1 MEYRSVETVVVGG
14 GQAGLALSHEL
25 QRAGHEHVVLERG
38 RTVERWRNERWD
50 SLTLLSPNW
59 MTRLPGQHY
68 DGADPDGFMGRD
80 DVVRFFER
88 YARSFGAPV
97 HEGVTVSSVDLLD
110 AGPYAVQ
117 TDHGTWRAEN
127 VVIATGMYQDPK
139 LPGWSRNLPA
149 GVVQIHSSHYR
160 HPGHLPPGAALVVGS
175 GASGF
180 QIAEELERHG
190 RQVFF
195 SVGRHERP
203 PRRYRGKDT
212 MWWLE
217 QMGVF
222 DQITA
227 SPVDRWQHP
236 VGTATVLPPSPALTG
251 VGGGHDLN
259 PHQLASEGVVL
270 LGRVKGIEDGALTI
284 APDLQQSLQNG
295 DASYHAW
302 RDRMEAYIQANA
314 IVVPQDPPPAVYAMS
329 PYEQSPIDRLDLR
342 TNAISAVVW
351 ATGFQTDFSW
361 IHAPVFGDDGHPV
374 HYRGVT
380 NTAGLY
386 FLRIAPFY
394 KRKATLIDGVEEDAA
409 YIAERLIETAPLPS
423 RQTEASARV
432 PV

>member
-1 MEYRSVETVVVGG
+1 MPNRSVQTVIVGG

-25 QRAGHEHVVLERG
+25 QLAGREHVVLERG
-38 RTVERWRNERWD
+38 RTVERWRSERWD

-68 DGADPDGFMGRD
+68 DGADPDGFMARD

-88 YARSFGAPV
+88 YATGSGAPV
-97 HEGVTVSSVDLLD
+97 HQGVCVSSVEPLD
-110 AGPYAVQ
+110 AGGYAVQ
-117 TDHGTWRAEN
+117 TDRGTWRTDN
-127 VVIATGMYQDPK
+127 VVIATGMYQRPK
-139 LPGWSRNLPA
+139 LPGWSGSLPA
-149 GVVQIHSSHYR
+149 GVFQVHSSHYR
-160 HPGHLPPGAALVVGS
+160 NPDLLPPGAVLVVGS

-190 RQVFF
+190 RHVFF

-227 SPVDRWQHP
+227 SPADRWQHTG
-236 VGTATVLPPSPALTG
+236 GTPAMLPASPALTG
-251 VGGGHDLN
+251 VDGGHDLN
-259 PHQLASEGVVL
+259 PHQLASTGVVL
-270 LGRVKGIEDGALTI
+270 LGRVNGLQEDVLSVA
-284 APDLQQSLQNG
+284 ADLQQSLREG
-295 DASYHAW
+295 DAGYLAW
-302 RDRMEAYIQANA
+302 RDRMDGYIQANA
-314 IVVPQDPPPAVYAMS
+314 ISVPPDPPPVVYPTS
-329 PYEQSPIDRLDLR
+329 PAEQSPIDRVDLR
-342 TNAISAVVW
+342 ANAVSSVVW

-361 IHAPVFGDDGHPV
+361 IHAPVFGDDGRPL

-380 NTAGLY
+380 TAAGLY

-409 YIAERLIETAPLPS
+409 YIAERVEKSSPFGVA
-423 RQTEASARV
+423 AD
-432 PV
+432 